1 MFPRPSP
8 PVWLPLAIDDPPFI
22 SVLSDAFQH
31 KLPFGPT
38 TSKKK
43 TRLNVQHQ
51 VSEAAR
57 CRNTHTHTHTDTRD
71 TSNLEA
77 DFVHKFAYVCIN

>member
-43 TRLNVQHQ
+43 LAKTCNIKSVKPL
-51 VSEAAR
+51 AAA
-57 CRNTHTHTHTDTRD
+57 THTHTHTDTRD